1 MTQVNATDN
10 SAAYTA
16 QDRWL
21 KMPMAEYIAGYR
33 DFGMVRGYC
42 RECGRYGNCW
52 ACPPYD
58 FDETA
63 LLEQYTTI
71 SLLATVITP
80 SEGVAL
86 TPETADLIIRR
97 ERQRL
102 DRMLVKMEC
111 DASVPAHTARAF
123 FAGTCLLCPP
133 EHCTRRDSLPCRHP
147 ESIRP
152 SLEALGLDVARTT
165 SGLFGIDLQCQRP
178 RLQQTTTYPRLRP
191 HFCCSQSHFRRFIF
205 HFSALFSIFASENLR
220 KWQQKLSNSSS
231 RPTASTRPRP
241 ASSYSRNSRLR
252 GVPPD
257 ILHRGRQ
264 DTRSRPAGR
273 LSYRDHQL
281 HRQGSLPRVFQTQA
295 HSLSAQTQL
304 PQIRLSP
311 NHTVTR
317 RSSAIIIAAATA

>member
-1 MTQVNATDN
+1 
-10 SAAYTA
+10 
-16 QDRWL
+16 
-21 KMPMAEYIAGYR
+21 MAEYIVSYR
-33 DFGMVRGYC
+33 DSARVRGYC

-80 SEGVAL
+80 SEGVTL
-86 TPETADLIIRR
+86 TPETADRIIRR

-133 EHCTRRDSLPCRHP
+133 EHCTRRKCLPCRHP

-165 SGLFGIDLQCQRP
+165 SGLFGIELQWGRP
-178 RLQQTTTYPRLRP
+178 DAPPAYLTLL
-191 HFCCSQSHFRRFIF
+191 
-205 HFSALFSIFASENLR
+205 SALACNGL
-220 KWQQKLSNSSS
+220 QHS
-231 RPTASTRPRP
+231 R
-241 ASSYSRNSRLR
+241 
-252 GVPPD
+252 D
-257 ILHRGRQ
+257 
-264 DTRSRPAGR
+264 
-273 LSYRDHQL
+273 
-281 HRQGSLPRVFQTQA
+281 
-295 HSLSAQTQL
+295 
-304 PQIRLSP
+304 
-311 NHTVTR
+311 
-317 RSSAIIIAAATA
+317 

>member
-1 MTQVNATDN
+1 MAQKDATQITQVNAMDH

-33 DFGMVRGYC
+33 DFGRVRGYC

-71 SLLATVITP
+71 SLLATMITP

-102 DRMLVKMEC
+102 DRMLLGMEQ
-111 DASVPAHTARAF
+111 DIEAQAERTTLRNPQTAMSSVANAGGAPAARAF

-133 EHCTRRDSLPCRHP
+133 EHCTRRESLPCRHP

-152 SLEALGLDVARTT
+152 SLEALGFDLTRTT
-165 SGLFGIDLQCQRP
+165 SGLFGIDLQWGRP
-178 RLQQTTTYPRLRP
+178 DTPPAYLTLL
-191 HFCCSQSHFRRFIF
+191 
-205 HFSALFSIFASENLR
+205 SALACSG
-220 KWQQKLSNSSS
+220 QQH
-231 RPTASTRPRP
+231 TR
-241 ASSYSRNSRLR
+241 
-252 GVPPD
+252 D
-257 ILHRGRQ
+257 
-264 DTRSRPAGR
+264 
-273 LSYRDHQL
+273 
-281 HRQGSLPRVFQTQA
+281 
-295 HSLSAQTQL
+295 
-304 PQIRLSP
+304 
-311 NHTVTR
+311 
-317 RSSAIIIAAATA
+317 

>member
-1 MTQVNATDN
+1 MDH

-33 DFGMVRGYC
+33 DFGRVRGYC

-71 SLLATVITP
+71 SLLATMITP

-102 DRMLVKMEC
+102 DRMLLGMEQ
-111 DASVPAHTARAF
+111 DIEAQAERTTLRNPQTAMSSVANAGGAPAARAF

-133 EHCTRRDSLPCRHP
+133 EHCT
-147 ESIRP
+147 
-152 SLEALGLDVARTT
+152 T
-165 SGLFGIDLQCQRP
+165 SGLFGIDLQWGRP
-178 RLQQTTTYPRLRP
+178 DTPPACLTLL
-191 HFCCSQSHFRRFIF
+191 
-205 HFSALFSIFASENLR
+205 SALACSR
-220 KWQQKLSNSSS
+220 QQH
-231 RPTASTRPRP
+231 TR
-241 ASSYSRNSRLR
+241 
-252 GVPPD
+252 V
-257 ILHRGRQ
+257 
-264 DTRSRPAGR
+264 
-273 LSYRDHQL
+273 
-281 HRQGSLPRVFQTQA
+281 
-295 HSLSAQTQL
+295 
-304 PQIRLSP
+304 
-311 NHTVTR
+311 
-317 RSSAIIIAAATA
+317 

>member
-1 MTQVNATDN
+1 MSIFADEYGTERRDTREYDTASQLNAADH

-21 KMPMAEYIAGYR
+21 KMPMAEYIVSYR
-33 DFGMVRGYC
+33 DSARVRGYC

-80 SEGVAL
+80 SEGVTL
-86 TPETADLIIRR
+86 TPETADRIIRR

-152 SLEALGLDVARTT
+152 SLEALGFDVTRTT
-165 SGLFGIDLQCQRP
+165 SGLFGIELQWGRP
-178 RLQQTTTYPRLRP
+178 DAPPACLTLL
-191 HFCCSQSHFRRFIF
+191 
-205 HFSALFSIFASENLR
+205 SALACSR
-220 KWQQKLSNSSS
+220 QQH
-231 RPTASTRPRP
+231 TR
-241 ASSYSRNSRLR
+241 
-252 GVPPD
+252 V
-257 ILHRGRQ
+257 
-264 DTRSRPAGR
+264 
-273 LSYRDHQL
+273 
-281 HRQGSLPRVFQTQA
+281 
-295 HSLSAQTQL
+295 
-304 PQIRLSP
+304 
-311 NHTVTR
+311 
-317 RSSAIIIAAATA
+317 

>member
-1 MTQVNATDN
+1 MAQKDVTQENMTQLNAADH

-21 KMPMAEYIAGYR
+21 KMPMAEYIVSYR
-33 DFGMVRGYC
+33 DSARVRGYC

-80 SEGVAL
+80 SEGVTL
-86 TPETADLIIRR
+86 TPETADRIIRR

-111 DASVPAHTARAF
+111 DASVPAHTSRAF

-133 EHCTRRDSLPCRHP
+133 EHCTRRKCLPCRHP

-152 SLEALGLDVARTT
+152 SLEALGFDVTRTT
-165 SGLFGIDLQCQRP
+165 SGLFGIELQWGRP
-178 RLQQTTTYPRLRP
+178 DAPPACLTLL
-191 HFCCSQSHFRRFIF
+191 
-205 HFSALFSIFASENLR
+205 SALACSR
-220 KWQQKLSNSSS
+220 QQH
-231 RPTASTRPRP
+231 TR
-241 ASSYSRNSRLR
+241 
-252 GVPPD
+252 V
-257 ILHRGRQ
+257 
-264 DTRSRPAGR
+264 
-273 LSYRDHQL
+273 
-281 HRQGSLPRVFQTQA
+281 
-295 HSLSAQTQL
+295 
-304 PQIRLSP
+304 
-311 NHTVTR
+311 
-317 RSSAIIIAAATA
+317 